1 MQEAGAL
8 EDVRVGATCRSR
20 AASAL
25 EAGRVLIITFHV
37 PGRGRKLE
45 SRAHT
50 EPKLEGD
57 AAAVGRSEL
66 VVG

>member
-45 SRAHT
+45 RSANT
-50 EPKLEGD
+50 KPKLEGD
-57 AAAVGRSEL
+57 AAAIGRCEL
-66 VVG
+66 VVS